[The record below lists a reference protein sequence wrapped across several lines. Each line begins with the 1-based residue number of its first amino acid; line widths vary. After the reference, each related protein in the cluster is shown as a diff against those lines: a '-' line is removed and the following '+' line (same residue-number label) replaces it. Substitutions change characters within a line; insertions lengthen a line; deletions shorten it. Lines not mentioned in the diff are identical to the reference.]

1 MAGLPWDFYHARIRY
16 AHPDVRWA
24 FVEMTIQ
31 GVGAYVVDDYNRFT
45 VSPWTAVHVAG
56 GIDGVEPLGKGL
68 ALSLT
73 AAVENLL
80 DRRYAASGWI
90 NPDVNRAGEAIYL
103 EPGMGRNLVV
113 TAGIRWAY

>member
-1 MAGLPWDFYHARIRY
+1 M
-16 AHPDVRWA
+16 
-24 FVEMTIQ
+24 
-31 GVGAYVVDDYNRFT
+31 VDDYNRFT

-80 DRRYAASGWI
+80 ERRYAASGWI

-103 EPGMGRNLVV
+103 EPGDGTESRGHRRHSMGVLITRALH
-113 TAGIRWAY
+113 A